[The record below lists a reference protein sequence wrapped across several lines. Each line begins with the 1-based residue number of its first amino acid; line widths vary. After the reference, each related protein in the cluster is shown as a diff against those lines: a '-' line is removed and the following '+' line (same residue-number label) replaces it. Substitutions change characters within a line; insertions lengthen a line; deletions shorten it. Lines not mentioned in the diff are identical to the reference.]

1 MWKIVNTKIN
11 LLKEN
16 VEGKYMALDA
26 LTMSLLAK
34 ELDDNLQGSR
44 IDKIHQP
51 SKDEIV
57 MHIRKRDGNAKL
69 LISARS
75 GSARICITN
84 ESFENPQTPPSF
96 CMLMRKYFSG
106 AKFVSANSIKGER
119 IIMLSFTATSEMG
132 DTVALD
138 LAVELMGRYANIV
151 AINQE
156 GKVIDA
162 MKRVDADASSVRQ
175 LLPGIT
181 YKLPPNRE
189 NPNIVLE
196 PEKVMQKVFGFDAP
210 LASAIMK
217 NTQGIGP
224 VIAREI
230 VFRAVGNEDIYAS
243 SMNEMQQYAVKSAIK
258 TLVDYYKTPEY
269 TTVYDQNGKPVEFSF
284 MPLNQYGELPS
295 KKYDSI
301 NRLLDEYYAQK
312 DKAERLRQ
320 KGKDLYRL
328 TQTLTE
334 RTQRKQAAREEELE
348 ESRDS
353 EKYKIYGELL
363 TANLWQ
369 LEKGMKSVK
378 VLNYYTNEDIVVPL
392 DERLSGNQN
401 AQKYYKEY
409 KKKQTAVKMLTDLI
423 KQGEIEIEYLK
434 SINYAVQQA
443 QNEAELMAIR
453 SELHGAGYIKYYK
466 QRDKKQ
472 KPQDFIK
479 YISSDGFLICVGRN
493 NLQNDKLTMKT
504 ARGKDMWFHTKKAPG
519 SHVVVM
525 SEGEDIPLR
534 TQNEAAMLAVYHSS
548 LKDSARV
555 EIDYTFVKN
564 IKKTNDLKPGMVI
577 YDTYESAV
585 ISPDMDVINSLKRMN

>member
-1 MWKIVNTKIN
+1 
-11 LLKEN
+11 
-16 VEGKYMALDA
+16 MALDA
-26 LTMSLLAK
+26 ITLALLAK
-34 ELDDNLQGSR
+34 ELDSELQGAR

-51 SKDEIV
+51 SKDEVV
-57 MHIRKRDGNAKL
+57 MHMRKRDGNIKL

-75 GSARICITN
+75 GSARVCLTN

-96 CMLMRKYFSG
+96 CMLMRKYFAG
-106 AKFVSANSIKGER
+106 AKFVAANSIKGER
-119 IIMLSFTATSEMG
+119 IIMLAFTATSEMG
-132 DTVALD
+132 DTVQLD

-151 AINQE
+151 AINQD

-175 LLPGIT
+175 LLPGLT
-181 YKLPPNRE
+181 YKLPPNRD
-189 NPNIVLE
+189 NPHLIEETQQVLD
-196 PEKVMQKVFGFDAP
+196 KVFGFDAP
-210 LASAIMK
+210 LNSAFMK
-217 NTQGIGP
+217 NTLGIGP

-230 VFRAVGNEDIYAS
+230 AYRALGDRDVYAAYLS
-243 SMNEMQQYAVKSAIK
+243 DEQKQTVTDVVEKVKE
-258 TLVDYYKTPEY
+258 YYNNPQY
-269 TTVYDQNGKPVEFSF
+269 TTVYDDDGKPSEFSF
-284 MPLNQYGELPS
+284 MPLMQYGNLATKSYESL
-295 KKYDSI
+295 
-301 NRLLDEYYAQK
+301 NVLLDEYYAQK

-334 RTQRKQAAREEELE
+334 RTQRKQVARKEELE

-369 LEKGMKSVK
+369 LEKGMKNIK
-378 VLNYYTNEDIVVPL
+378 VLNYYTNEEITIPL
-392 DERLSGNQN
+392 DVKLNGNQN

-409 KKKQTAVKMLTDLI
+409 KKRQTAVKMLTDLI
-423 KQGEIEIEYLK
+423 KQGEIELEYLK
-434 SINYAVQQA
+434 SINYAVQEA

-519 SHVVVM
+519 SHVVVI
-525 SEGEDIPLR
+525 SEGADIPLK

-585 ISPDMDVINSLKRMN
+585 ITPDMEVINKLERIK